1 MMSTFIYLLIE
12 IFIILDCDTAPIEE
26 KAAKPQSERKQ
37 LGKIVKIVICVLVS
51 LLSKMRIHIAR
62 YGHIVY
68 NECIYKC
75 TMCI

>member
-37 LGKIVKIVICVLVS
+37 LGKVAMII
-51 LLSKMRIHIAR
+51 M
-62 YGHIVY
+62 
-68 NECIYKC
+68 C
-75 TMCI
+75 TSITTQ